1 MVKNLNQ
8 GDNELFNFNELQ
20 QKAYESI
27 ISGHNTCITGSG
39 GTGKSY
45 VIQQIR
51 ESIKDETIFV
61 APTGIAAV
69 NIDGATIHSTFKLS
83 TNIHI
88 HTPKINENVRSLFE
102 SKNIKRIVID
112 EISMVRAD
120 VFTAIDMMLRNIRKT
135 REAFGG
141 LQVIA
146 IGDFY
151 QLSPI
156 VNKTEKSVFE
166 TKFHSPYCFETE
178 SWINANFITIDLQES
193 KRQSDLKFVEM
204 LNRIRKGDNFN
215 KDIDSINHIGMNQT
229 NIDET
234 WIMLTATNAVA
245 NEYNKE
251 QYSRLS
257 GTEYTYTAN
266 VSPNVKIRPVDEVIK
281 LKIGSKVLIKAN
293 DVTNGYVNGDRGEVI
308 SLTNE
313 DVTVKLLNGNI
324 VKVTPFAWEEKE
336 YKKKESID
344 DVDNGFELSTLG
356 KFKQIPIK
364 LGWAIT
370 VHSSQGLT
378 LDGAFLNTGNGC
390 FAAGQ
395 LYVAVSRIKSLDRFC
410 LVNPIRYTEVIT
422 SKEVKFFYDN
432 QDKYSNILGS
442 IM

>member
-1 MVKNLNQ
+1 M
-8 GDNELFNFNELQ
+8 FNFNELQ

-27 ISGHNTCITGSG
+27 ISGHNTCITGPG

-102 SKNIKRIVID
+102 SKRIKRIVID

-166 TKFHSPYCFETE
+166 TKFYSPYCFETE

-251 QYSRLS
+251 QYSCLS

-344 DVDNGFELSTLG
+344 GEDNGFELSTLG

-378 LDGAFLNTGNGC
+378 LDGAFLNTGKGC

-432 QDKYSNILGS
+432 QDKYSNVLGS

>member
-1 MVKNLNQ
+1 M
-8 GDNELFNFNELQ
+8 FNFNELQ

-27 ISGHNTCITGSG
+27 ISGHNTCITGPG

-102 SKNIKRIVID
+102 SKSIKRIVID

-204 LNRIRKGDNFN
+204 LNRIRKGDDFN

-324 VKVTPFAWEEKE
+324 VKVTPFTWEEKE

-344 DVDNGFELSTLG
+344 GEDNGFELSTLG

-432 QDKYSNILGS
+432 QDKYSNVLGS